1 MTRATT
7 TTSLASAATAGTGW
21 LSAVRR
27 ALAPVRVPGLR
38 QSMPEGVAELLARA
52 DAYEATQPSFAA
64 DLRAGAR
71 RMLEAR

>member
-1 MTRATT
+1 MTT
-7 TTSLASAATAGTGW
+7 TTSTPLAATSNGTGW
-21 LSAVRR
+21 IDAVRR
-27 ALAPVRVPGLR
+27 AFKPLRVASLR
-38 QSMPEGVAELLARA
+38 QTMPEGAAELLARA